1 MVYLSPLIRRQFHTF
16 LLAINTSETHWKAS
30 HRMGL
35 WIQSSKGR
43 LRSCRLTRQAAT
55 AASRHWSGGMSE
67 PKCMALVCYLLMD
80 SSYCGWKKSCTTLD
94 GWNMLKPYPPYQG
107 FILLIIEWILYI
119 VINFVIYKLLI
130 YYINNI
136 NNLIYP
142 INWVDIIV
150 ILLYIINNPSSWWDK
165 PPFSTGAGFCW
176 CIFLRRSASYG
187 REFLYFLS
195 CAPIMS

>member
-1 MVYLSPLIRRQFHTF
+1 MVFYVLLVHCNGMPSAFRIGKQCAMQLSPGQ
-16 LLAINTSETHWKAS
+16 
-30 HRMGL
+30 
-35 WIQSSKGR
+35 
-43 LRSCRLTRQAAT
+43 
-55 AASRHWSGGMSE
+55 
-67 PKCMALVCYLLMD
+67 
-80 SSYCGWKKSCTTLD
+80 SYCGWKKSYTTLD

-107 FILLIIEWILYI
+107 FISLIIEWILYI